1 MWGGS
6 YNFGFSSSDPS
17 AQCRARVWIIRSLLE
32 VQDYRVFVFVQIR
45 SADALLSPGPG
56 GDQGTLLNAQR
67 GTVTWYGAIRDC
79 VLSIISFFG
88 VCLCS
93 IFLLKTSSHRGA
105 VCDVTFRSEYLLFAH
120 PPPRRAGG
128 AVGGYCHDFPL
139 C

>member
-79 VLSIISFFG
+79 VLFFTSFF
-88 VCLCS
+88 VLYFVLFRL
-93 IFLLKTSSHRGA
+93 IASSPRGA
-105 VCDVTFRSEYLLFAH
+105 VGDATFHSGFSFPHAALHHASG
-120 PPPRRAGG
+120 PRGVSA
-128 AVGGYCHDFPL
+128 
-139 C
+139 